1 MYVLPKSLLSS
12 YVDTAP
18 ATSAGMPVLGDGSGS
33 GRLYTH
39 GDRFVIAGDPIDAK
53 PLLAIDAAGALVG
66 DEVKVLAAGESRVSL
81 PADSGDLELVYVK
94 NASGST
100 IGRGELVLGDA
111 ANGAFA
117 VAPYTTLGAIG
128 SNNIR
133 GVALFDIEDGKS
145 AFIAVRG
152 VCPIVVSA
160 SISQD
165 AALVPAGN
173 GRVKAA
179 AAGTDAS
186 IGWMLDDASAAS
198 AGDVHNALICIL

>member
-1 MYVLPKSLLSS
+1 MYVLPKSLLST

-100 IGRGELVLGDA
+100 IERGELVVSDA
-111 ANGAFA
+111 ANGAYA
-117 VAPYTTLGAIG
+117 VAGYGSPVGSIGGA
-128 SNNIR
+128 SIR

-145 AFIAVRG
+145 AFIVCGG
-152 VCPIVVSA
+152 VCPVIVSA
-160 SISQD
+160 AIAQN
-165 AALVPAGN
+165 AVIVPAAN

-179 AAGTDAS
+179 AAGTDAGAG
-186 IGWMLDDASAAS
+186 IMLDDASGAS
-198 AGDVHNALICIL
+198 AGDLHNALIRL

>member
-100 IGRGELVLGDA
+100 IGRGELCAIDA
-111 ANGAFA
+111 ANGAYA
-117 VAPYTTLGAIG
+117 IAQSGAGNAGAIL
-128 SNNIR
+128 
-133 GVALFDIEDGKS
+133 GVALFDIADGKS
-145 AFIAVRG
+145 AFIVCGG
-152 VCPIVVSA
+152 VAPVVVSA
-160 SISQD
+160 SIAQGGV
-165 AALVPAGN
+165 LVPAGS
-173 GRVKAA
+173 GRVKV
-179 AAGTDAS
+179 AS
-186 IGWMLDDASAAS
+186 AVSDSNIGIMLDDASAAS
-198 AGDVHNALICIL
+198 AGDVHNALIRL

>member
-94 NASGST
+94 NASGSP
-100 IGRGELVLGDA
+100 IGRGELCAIDALNGTYAIAQSGAGNAGSVL
-111 ANGAFA
+111 
-117 VAPYTTLGAIG
+117 
-128 SNNIR
+128 
-133 GVALFDIEDGKS
+133 GVALFTIEDGKS
-145 AFIAVRG
+145 AFIACGG
-152 VCPIVVSA
+152 VAPIVVSA
-160 SISQD
+160 SIAQG
-165 AALVPAGN
+165 AVLVPAGS
-173 GRVKAA
+173 GRVKVAA
-179 AAGTDAS
+179 AVSDSNVG
-186 IGWMLDDASAAS
+186 IMLDDASAAS
-198 AGDVHNALICIL
+198 AGDVHNALIRL